1 MRSCLTLGLCSARG
15 GMQIRAVPRESM
27 YSSLR
32 THSCHGGRN
41 KQHVFSLLPQWA
53 ALRPLLLSHPSL
65 RGVGHNCRLASC
77 GRHGSEL
84 RDMVQPVRQHSII
97 GLGGWSRAIRNT
109 CREPTAEGH
118 CTLTPKWVVEDQR
131 NRLPALG
138 KVLFPKLQHRC
149 SRGKAQ
155 SWSLLQLT
163 TPAGFT
169 FIGIHTRLGQRWTSP
184 ATCTRLGCDST

>member
-1 MRSCLTLGLCSARG
+1 M
-15 GMQIRAVPRESM
+15 
-27 YSSLR
+27 
-32 THSCHGGRN
+32 HSCHGGRN

-53 ALRPLLLSHPSL
+53 AMRPLLLSHPSL

-118 CTLTPKWVVEDQR
+118 WHANSEMGCRRSEKSTAR
-131 NRLPALG
+131 FG
-138 KVLFPKLQHRC
+138 KSAVSKAIIRC

-163 TPAGFT
+163 TPVGFT
-169 FIGIHTRLGQRWTSP
+169 FIDIHKRLGQRWTRP